1 MTKKLTNS
9 AWPFPTSSKPSDSKQ
24 AAVWP
29 FPTGNQ
35 PGPGADNFKSAKP
48 PTKTASKIPTKMAGP
63 VTKRVTVSS
72 KSRWTAGEINLLAK
86 LYVQGYKPEQIAAQL
101 GGRSTKAI
109 VNQLMDWKTKKT
121 PTGARL
127 GAAITVY
134 QATNHVSH
142 GPATKRLGPVTK
154 AAGPATKASPK
165 APTKAVPSTPPA
177 NHRASWTVTADHQ
190 LLRGYGEGMTPS
202 ALAAFC
208 GRTKSAV
215 AGRLHALGVLTFDNV
230 AMEFKTKPK
239 VWLKVAASKA

>member
-1 MTKKLTNS
+1 MKKILATS
-9 AWPFPTSSKPSDSKQ
+9 AWPFPIDNK
-24 AAVWP
+24 
-29 FPTGNQ
+29 

-48 PTKTASKIPTKMAGP
+48 PTKAAPKAPTKSAGP

-72 KSRWTAGEINLLAK
+72 KSRWTAYEINVLAR
-86 LYVQGYKPEQIAAQL
+86 LYVQGYKPEQIATQL
-101 GGRSTKAI
+101 NGRSTKAVI
-109 VNQLMDWKTKKT
+109 NQLMDWKTKKT

-127 GAAITVY
+127 GTAIAVY
-134 QATNHVSH
+134 QVAA
-142 GPATKRLGPVTK
+142 GPATK
-154 AAGPATKASPK
+154 AAGPATKAKASPK
-165 APTKAVPSTPPA
+165 VPTKAAPPTPPA
-177 NHRASWTVTADHQ
+177 NHRASWTVAADHQ
-190 LLRGYGEGMTPS
+190 LLRGYGEGMTPG